1 MKNNRRTKRNN
12 RRSNKR
18 GKNGGAFP
26 MLSRNAHFSLGIKDF
41 LFSVQHDLPYLQ
53 QSEKA
58 KRFLDIINEDNSDE
72 QKGINRFLIKD
83 LKGLKDKCND
93 DDLKQYV
100 NNVQT
105 VIDAYPDDLV
115 KPDAKHILKSHLSL
129 IGCPA
134 DINAELKRLH
144 EKISFGGRKTRR
156 QKK

>member
-1 MKNNRRTKRNN
+1 
-12 RRSNKR
+12 
-18 GKNGGAFP
+18 
-26 MLSRNAHFSLGIKDF
+26 MLSRNAHFSHGIKDF
-41 LFSVQHDLPYLQ
+41 LFSVKHDLSYLE

-58 KRFLDIINEDNSDE
+58 KRFLDIINDSDNIDG

-83 LKGLKDKCND
+83 LTGLNDKCND
-93 DDLKQYV
+93 EDLKQYV
-100 NNVQT
+100 NNVQK

-115 KPDAKHILKSHLSL
+115 KPDAKDILKSHLSL

-144 EKISFGGRKTRR
+144 EKILFGGRKTRR

>member
-1 MKNNRRTKRNN
+1 
-12 RRSNKR
+12 
-18 GKNGGAFP
+18 
-26 MLSRNAHFSLGIKDF
+26 
-41 LFSVQHDLPYLQ
+41 LPYLQ